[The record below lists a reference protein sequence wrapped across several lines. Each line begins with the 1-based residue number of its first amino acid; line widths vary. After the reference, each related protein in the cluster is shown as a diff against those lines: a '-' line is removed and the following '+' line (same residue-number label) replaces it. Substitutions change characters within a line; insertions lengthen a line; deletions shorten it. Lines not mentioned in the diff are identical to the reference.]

1 MISRPCHQHYFYI
14 WLSQPQP
21 IFLSQPQN
29 EQKVSRNS
37 KYSQNILGLS
47 LKETADCQNNC
58 FIQIFSFLNPEHL
71 IFFCEIGFLNMLL
84 FWRQETRES
93 FSFIL
98 SPPPKLSPVSQ
109 WRVSGADP
117 SQLEGFLSF
126 LKSSSSPKLWS
137 NQAWRGRCRR
147 QCWGTIVRSVR
158 CIIHQHQAHD

>member
-84 FWRQETRES
+84 LLETRDKGKFLIYLVS
-93 FSFIL
+93 TTQTLSCVSMKSQRSRSKSVGRFSQF
-98 SPPPKLSPVSQ
+98 PQV
-109 WRVSGADP
+109 
-117 SQLEGFLSF
+117 
-126 LKSSSSPKLWS
+126 
-137 NQAWRGRCRR
+137 
-147 QCWGTIVRSVR
+147 
-158 CIIHQHQAHD
+158 